1 MQTSSMTINTN
12 EKKTEIFATSKLL
25 LVNIR
30 KIEALI
36 HEANLKLKNS
46 WAVAL
51 IIFCKF
57 QSSEYL
63 YLNF

>member
-12 EKKTEIFATSKLL
+12 EKETEIFATSKLL